1 MMCLNRKVIGGLAA
15 AALAVLLFAP
25 SAFGRVLPVLVAVAC
40 PLGMLLM
47 MRGATGACQR
57 KEGEAGQAAAGSTPD
72 AAAEIARLRR
82 EVEELRAGRTPAAP
96 SSTPAVSASE
106 QE

>member
-1 MMCLNRKVIGGLAA
+1 MMCLNRKVLGGLAV
-15 AALAVLLFAP
+15 AALAVLVFAP
-25 SAFGRVLPVLVAVAC
+25 SAFSRALPVLVAAAC

-57 KEGEAGQAAAGSTPD
+57 KEGDAGQAAANSTPD
-72 AAAEIARLRR
+72 AAAEIARLRQ
-82 EVEELRAGRTPAAP
+82 EVEELRAGRTAVP
-96 SSTPAVSASE
+96 SSSPPAVSASE